1 MKLFNNCGD
10 WEAVDYYV
18 KDITVM
24 ARKVQEIQRTTNWI
38 TQEEILLK
46 YPLTSFPEI
55 HEINTFIEPYL
66 RLFSSVLIWRRSLKR
81 WMDGDFD
88 VLNADDI
95 ENQTDEMSR
104 YVITIQLHC
113 FYNLLIQ
120 VFDCLQKGK
129 CFDCRR
135 FSEQGVSNL
144 TPLGKGTKALI
155 SSQHL

>member
-1 MKLFNNCGD
+1 MIAKYRKQFEDSYQEVLDKTQKDLGRLKVKMKLFNNCGD
-10 WEAVDYYV
+10 WESVDYYV
-18 KDITVM
+18 KDITAM
-24 ARKVQEIQRTTNWI
+24 ARKVQEIQRTANWI

-55 HEINTFIEPYL
+55 QEINTFIEPYL

-104 YVITIQLHC
+104 YVVIE
-113 FYNLLIQ
+113 F
-120 VFDCLQKGK
+120 
-129 CFDCRR
+129 
-135 FSEQGVSNL
+135 
-144 TPLGKGTKALI
+144 
-155 SSQHL
+155 